1 MRKKLHL
8 RILCSLAILFSL
20 FTFVPDSFA
29 ELKGKLG
36 GGVGTSDLFKNSGK
50 LVDNTLSNTEAITYG
65 IAALG
70 IIGLGIMAFFGRFQW
85 SWFFTLIAGLVL
97 VAGAAAG
104 IQYITGQ
111 DISKSVTGN
120 SVPDIIVGP

>member
-1 MRKKLHL
+1 MQKKHSFLV
-8 RILCSLAILFSL
+8 LCSLTILFSFFML
-20 FTFVPDSFA
+20 VPDSVA
-29 ELKGKLG
+29 DLKGELG
-36 GGVGTSDLFKNSGK
+36 GGVGKSDLFKNSGK

-111 DISKSVTGN
+111 NISKSVISGGT
-120 SVPDIIVGP
+120 